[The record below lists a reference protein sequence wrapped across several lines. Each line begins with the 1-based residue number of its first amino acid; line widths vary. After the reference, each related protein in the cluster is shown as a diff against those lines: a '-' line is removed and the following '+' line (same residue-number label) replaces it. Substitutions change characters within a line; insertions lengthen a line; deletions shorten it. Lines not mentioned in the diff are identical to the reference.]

1 MFVMSKPMS
10 IKFYSADHC
19 PWCTKAKTTLAPE
32 INSGAIIVLDASECP
47 ESAQATGFPFFI
59 SELTGKTHA
68 GCPSSATDLNKKLG
82 HSEAFTLASNWAE
95 GVL

>member
-1 MFVMSKPMS
+1 MTKPMS

-32 INSGAIIVLDASECP
+32 IETGAIILLDASECP
-47 ESAQATGFPFFI
+47 ASAQATGFPFFI
-59 SELTGKTHA
+59 SELTGETHA
-68 GCPSSATDLNKKLG
+68 GYPSSVIELNKKLG
-82 HSEAFTLASNWAE
+82 HSEAFTHMSDNWAE